1 MSDSV
6 SSANSL
12 FRSLLKYTA
21 TLGFIGYIPFAPGTW
36 GSLAGLISFIL
47 IMPSLQTQLLIIIIG
62 VITGIYASSVAEK
75 ALDEKDSRRI
85 VIDELIGFYVSV
97 FYLPQ
102 RPGYLIMAFL
112 LFRFFDI
119 IKPLPIKKLEK
130 ALHGGSGVMADD
142 IMAGIYANIILQ
154 IWIKIS

>member
-1 MSDSV
+1 MSNNAASP
-6 SSANSL
+6 NSL
-12 FRSLLKYTA
+12 SQSLLKYTA

-36 GSLAGLISFIL
+36 GSLAGLISFLL
-47 IMPSLQTQLLIIIIG
+47 IKPSSQTHLLIIIAGTLI
-62 VITGIYASSVAEK
+62 GIYASSVAEK
-75 ALDEKDSRRI
+75 ALNEKDSRKI
-85 VIDELIGFYVSV
+85 VIDELMGFYVSV

-102 RPGYLIMAFL
+102 RPVLLVTAFL

-130 ALHGGSGVMADD
+130 TLHSGLGVMADD

-154 IWIKIS
+154 IWIKIF

>member
-1 MSDSV
+1 MSNNV
-6 SSANSL
+6 SSPNSL
-12 FRSLLKYTA
+12 FQSLLKYTA
-21 TLGFIGYIPFAPGTW
+21 TLGFIGYMPFAPGTW
-36 GSLAGLISFIL
+36 GSLTGLISFIL
-47 IMPSLQTQLLIIIIG
+47 IGPSLQTQLLIIIIG
-62 VITGIYASSVAEK
+62 ALTGIYASSVAEK
-75 ALDEKDSRRI
+75 AFDEKDSRKI

-102 RPGYLIMAFL
+102 RPGYLVMAFL

-130 ALHGGSGVMADD
+130 ALHGGPGVMADD